1 VAESPQSKVKESKVK
16 ETKENYRIV
25 KRKKWLSNLDISVF
39 DNDRLLDEWWTQV
52 ILDWVYDSI
61 ENYTKNTLY
70 TSLYFTARNR
80 LKKENKP
87 KTNNKNDINP
97 DLLCIFDSWLNK

>member
-25 KRKKWLSNLDISVF
+25 KRKKWLSNLFISVF
-39 DNDRLLDEWWTQV
+39 DNDKLLNEWRTQV

-61 ENYTKNTLY
+61 ENYTKNTSY
-70 TSLYFTARNR
+70 TSLYLTARNR
-80 LKKENKP
+80 LKKEKKP

-97 DLLCIFDSWLNK
+97 DLLYIFDSWSTK